1 MRNYINKVILALK
14 QILANQPS
22 TKLKVL
28 DSTQKAQILFE
39 MNFYV
44 LIIRNPQLSL
54 LLVLFNII
62 SLEWSI

>member
-62 SLEWSI
+62 SLERSI